1 MAPTGAVVNRPGSWA
16 KVLWPTIVATG
27 LRPELRAVEA
37 RIMTSAAAPSEID
50 EELAAVTVPS
60 LRKAGFSVGIF
71 SSCALKGCSSLSTTT
86 SPLRRTP

>member
-16 KVLWPTIVATG
+16 KVLWPTTVATG
-27 LRPELRAVEA
+27 LSPSFAAVEA

-60 LRKAGFSVGIF
+60 LRKAG
-71 SSCALKGCSSLSTTT
+71 
-86 SPLRRTP
+86 LRPGSFRAAP